1 MLKNAVM
8 LVVALIA
15 AFIVYR
21 MVIGLVMN
29 LVGIAITIGV
39 ILFFGWL
46 VVSLY
51 KAMTKQKSVL

>member
-1 MLKNAVM
+1 MKNAIM
-8 LVVALIA
+8 LVIALIA
-15 AFIVYR
+15 AFIVYKI
-21 MVIGLVMN
+21 VKGLVMS
-29 LVGIAITIGV
+29 LLGIAITIGV